1 MSLPVSRSQC
11 SGVARNMLLIAA
23 MFLFASCSIVTNGT
37 PTTAPADLEVLDK
50 VRSLDI
56 LPRSEQPIA
65 SFQASPNSDGVAS
78 STYLGSEIS
87 EATEARPQQT
97 PNGPGYDLNFE
108 NMPVA
113 TVVKVMLGD
122 ILGLGYTIDP
132 REQAT
137 VSLASARPVPRSDI
151 VFVLE
156 SALRLSGLALVRDTG
171 GYKVTPLGNATGAGH
186 VDADA
191 RRSEAGY
198 GVSVVPLQYVA
209 AKTILKLM
217 DSFATRAGSVRADPT
232 RNLLLIQGTGPERRI
247 AVETALSFDVDW
259 MKGQSVGIYP
269 IHNSAPEPLIA
280 ELESILDSGDNGL
293 SHDLVKLQIVSRLNA
308 IMVVTR
314 KPPLLQTVAT
324 WIHRLDRADSA
335 QTGVRVYRVRYSDAR
350 HLAKVLNQMFVGSA
364 STSND
369 IADKEVARTTSAAER
384 LSANTSAPSPSLSTP
399 TSGGNG
405 VSNPFPS
412 GLNSSNGTDA
422 SSGLDTPTGG
432 GPPVMPNV
440 RITPDIVNNSV
451 LIYASRENYRIISST
466 LKQLDQ
472 PVLQVGI
479 EATIAEVKLT
489 NELSYGVQSYLTSKQ
504 LGLKA
509 DQGSILTSTSTSGAV
524 SKAANA
530 LLNRVPGFNFLIGSE
545 SQPAIILDAL
555 HGVTSVNVLSNPSLV
570 VTNNQPATLQV
581 GDVVPVQT
589 SKTSYLSQNG
599 AVVSTIDY
607 RNTGIILRVVPRITT
622 SGHVSLEIE
631 QEISHVSSAGSTE
644 LTPTVSQRRVKSA
657 VSVANGQT
665 VVLAGLISEGHDGKR
680 SGIPLLDEIPGLGD
694 VFSHQRKKGERT
706 ELIIFIRP
714 QIIQTGSDAHQ
725 LAEELRSKLRG
736 AVGASITDDLRVRNV
751 R

>member
-1 MSLPVSRSQC
+1 
-11 SGVARNMLLIAA
+11 MLLVAA
-23 MFLFASCSIVTNGT
+23 MFLFASCSMVTNGG
-37 PTTAPADLEVLDK
+37 PTTAPAGVDVLDK
-50 VRSLDI
+50 VRSVDI
-56 LPRSEQPIA
+56 LPRGEQPIA
-65 SFQASPNSDGVAS
+65 AFQASPKADDAAS
-78 STYLGSEIS
+78 STYWGSENS

-108 NMPVA
+108 NAPVA
-113 TVVKVMLGD
+113 TVLKVTLGD
-122 ILGLGYTIDP
+122 ILGLAYTIDP

-156 SALRLSGLALVRDTG
+156 SALRLSGLALVRDGG

-186 VDADA
+186 VDVEA

-217 DSFATRAGSVRADPT
+217 DSFATRAGSVRADST
-232 RNLLLIQGTGPERRI
+232 RNLLLIQGTGPERRT
-247 AVETALSFDVDW
+247 AVETALTFDVDW

-269 IHNSAPEPLIA
+269 INNSGPEPLIA
-280 ELESILDSGDNGL
+280 ELETIIDSGDNGL
-293 SHDLVKLQIVSRLNA
+293 SHDLVKLQVISRLNA

-314 KPPLLQTVAT
+314 KPPLLQAVAT
-324 WIHRLDRADSA
+324 WIHRLDQADLA
-335 QTGVRVYRVRYSDAR
+335 KTGVRVYRVRHGDAR
-350 HLAKVLNQMFVGSA
+350 HLAKVLTQMFGGSA
-364 STSND
+364 STSTD
-369 IADKEVARTTSAAER
+369 IADKEVARTTSVAER
-384 LSANTSAPSPSLSTP
+384 LAAHSSATSASLSTAA
-399 TSGGNG
+399 SGGNG
-405 VSNPFPS
+405 VSTAFPS
-412 GLNSSNGTDA
+412 GLNSPNGADA
-422 SSGLDTPTGG
+422 SGGLDTPTGG
-432 GPPVMPNV
+432 RAPVMTNV
-440 RITPDIVNNSV
+440 RITPDTVNNSV
-451 LIYASRENYRIISST
+451 LIYASPENYRIISST
-466 LKQLDQ
+466 LRQLDQ

-479 EATIAEVKLT
+479 EATIAEVTLT

-509 DQGSILTSTSTSGAV
+509 GQGSILTSTSTSGAV

-530 LLNRVPGFNFLIGSE
+530 LLNRAIPGFNFLIGSE

-581 GDVVPVQT
+581 GDVVPVET
-589 SKTSYLSQNG
+589 SKTNYLSQNG
-599 AVVSTIDY
+599 ATVSTIDY

-631 QEISHVSSAGSTE
+631 QEISHASSSG
-644 LTPTVSQRRVKSA
+644 LTPIVSQRKVKSA

-665 VVLAGLISEGHDGKR
+665 VVLAGLISEDQKGDR
-680 SGIPLLDEIPGLGD
+680 SGIPLLDELPGLGD
-694 VFSHQRKKGERT
+694 LFSHQSKKGQRT

-714 QIIQTGSDAHQ
+714 QIIQTGSDAYQ

>member
-1 MSLPVSRSQC
+1 M
-11 SGVARNMLLIAA
+11 
-23 MFLFASCSIVTNGT
+23 
-37 PTTAPADLEVLDK
+37 DVLDK

-78 STYLGSEIS
+78 STYSGSEVF
-87 EATEARPQQT
+87 EATEVRRQQT

-108 NMPVA
+108 NAPVA
-113 TVVKVMLGD
+113 TVLKVMLGD
-122 ILGLGYTIDP
+122 TLGLGYTIDP

-137 VSLASARPVPRSDI
+137 VSLVSARPVPRSDI

-171 GYKVTPLGNATGAGH
+171 GYKVTPFGNATGAGH

-232 RNLLLIQGTGPERRI
+232 RNLLLIQGTGPERRT

-269 IHNSAPEPLIA
+269 IHNSAPEPLIT

-293 SHDLVKLQIVSRLNA
+293 SHDLVKLQVVSRLNA

-350 HLAKVLNQMFVGSA
+350 YLAKVLNQMFVGSA
-364 STSND
+364 STSID
-369 IADKEVARTTSAAER
+369 IGDKEVARTTSAAER
-384 LSANTSAPSPSLSTP
+384 LSADTSAPSPSLSTP
-399 TSGGNG
+399 ASGGNG
-405 VSNPFPS
+405 VSNTFPS

-422 SSGLDTPTGG
+422 SGGLDTPTGG
-432 GPPVMPNV
+432 RPPVMPNV
-440 RITPDIVNNSV
+440 RITPDIVSNSV

-504 LGLKA
+504 LGLKT
-509 DQGSILTSTSTSGAV
+509 DQGSILNSTSGAV

-530 LLNRVPGFNFLIGSE
+530 LLNRAVPGFNFLIGSE

-589 SKTSYLSQNG
+589 SKTSYPSQNG
-599 AVVSTIDY
+599 TVVNTIDY

-631 QEISHVSSAGSTE
+631 QEISQVSSAGSSE

-657 VSVANGQT
+657 VSVTNGQT
-665 VVLAGLISEGHDGKR
+665 VVLAGLISEDHKGDR

-694 VFSHQRKKGERT
+694 VFSHQRKKGQRT